1 MGKNQKICYNG
12 IRLRINVQA
21 DLGKGSCGMEKKP
34 WEKDNWFGDRRAVRL
49 MVLAALL
56 VLGIIYFPNICR
68 YLGFLWQVCQPLVLG
83 AAMAY
88 VLEIIVK
95 YLEAWYF
102 PNSKKPLV
110 VKSRRI
116 VCILLAAVIVV
127 SVITLV
133 IRMVIPGLTD
143 AVTLLA
149 RELPVYA
156 ERARLWVVAHTEED
170 LPAVADAL
178 REVQFDWVTVQQKVM
193 EYMMSGLGGILTST
207 VSIIGTVAGG
217 VASFFMSL
225 IFAVFLLMGKRKLH
239 SQSQRLMAV
248 TVKHRYIQE
257 INHVFHVAHRCF
269 SGFIV
274 GQTLDSML
282 LGALTALG
290 MTILGMPYPV
300 MIGVL
305 NGTMGMIPIVGGYIG
320 GIVGAFLVFTVSP
333 VTAIWYLVFI
343 IILQQI
349 SGNLIYPRLVGSSI
363 GLPGLWVII
372 AVTVGGGLGGVGGML
387 VGVPLMATVYRL
399 VREWVAEREK
409 AQPVI

>member
-1 MGKNQKICYNG
+1 MGKG
-12 IRLRINVQA
+12 
-21 DLGKGSCGMEKKP
+21 GSGMEKKP
-34 WEKDNWFGDRRAVRL
+34 WEKGDWFGNRRAVRL

-56 VLGIIYFPNICR
+56 VLAIIYFPNICR

-88 VLEIIVK
+88 VLDIVVK

-102 PNSKKPLV
+102 PNSKKTV
-110 VKSRRI
+110 VLKTRRL

-133 IRMVIPGLTD
+133 IRMVIPGLMD

-156 ERARLWVVAHTEED
+156 ERARLWVVEHTEDD
-170 LPAVADAL
+170 LPAVAEAL
-178 REVQFDWVTVQQKVM
+178 REVQFDWATIQQKVM
-193 EYMMSGLGGILTST
+193 DYLMNGLGGILTST

-225 IFAVFLLMGKRKLH
+225 IFAVFLLLGKRKLH
-239 SQSQRLMAV
+239 NQSQRLMAV
-248 TVKHRYIQE
+248 TMKPRYIRT

-305 NGTMGMIPIVGGYIG
+305 NGTMGMIPIIGGYIG

-363 GLPGLWVII
+363 GLPGLWVIM
-372 AVTVGGGLGGVGGML
+372 AVTVGGGLGGIGGML

-409 AQPVI
+409 TQTET

>member
-1 MGKNQKICYNG
+1 
-12 IRLRINVQA
+12 
-21 DLGKGSCGMEKKP
+21 MEKKP
-34 WEKDNWFGDRRAVRL
+34 WEKGDWFGNRRAVRL

-56 VLGIIYFPNICR
+56 VLAIIYFPNICR

-88 VLEIIVK
+88 VLDIVVK

-102 PNSKKPLV
+102 PNSKKTV
-110 VKSRRI
+110 VLKTRRL

-133 IRMVIPGLTD
+133 IRMVIPGLMD

-156 ERARLWVVAHTEED
+156 ERARLWVVEHTEDD
-170 LPAVADAL
+170 LPAVAEAL
-178 REVQFDWVTVQQKVM
+178 REVQFDWATIQQKVM
-193 EYMMSGLGGILTST
+193 DYLMNGLGGILTST

-225 IFAVFLLMGKRKLH
+225 IFAVFLLLGKRKLH
-239 SQSQRLMAV
+239 NQSQRLMAV
-248 TVKHRYIQE
+248 TMKPRYIRT

-305 NGTMGMIPIVGGYIG
+305 NGTMGMIPIIGGYIG

-363 GLPGLWVII
+363 GLPGLWVIM
-372 AVTVGGGLGGVGGML
+372 AVTVGGGLGGIGGML

-409 AQPVI
+409 TQTET